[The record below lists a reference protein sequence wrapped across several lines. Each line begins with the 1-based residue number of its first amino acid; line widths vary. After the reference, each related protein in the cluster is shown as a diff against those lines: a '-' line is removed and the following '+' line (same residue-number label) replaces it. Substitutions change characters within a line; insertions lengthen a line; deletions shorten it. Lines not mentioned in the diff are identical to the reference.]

1 MARKL
6 ASLQRIASV
15 SAIEG
20 ADLIEKVGILG
31 WHCVAKKGEFR
42 PGDLCVY
49 FEIDS
54 LLPEQPE
61 FEFLRKSSWNSV
73 LKKFRLRSTKLR
85 GVLSQGLSLPMG
97 VFPVLADLAEG
108 DDVTALLGV
117 EKFEPSVPAHL
128 QGMARAFSW
137 PVSKTD
143 EPRVESEP
151 ELLAAL
157 QGKAY
162 YITEKLDG
170 TSATYLVEGGEFHAC
185 SRNLSLVESETNLY
199 WTMAK
204 QLRLEEI
211 LRQHEASTGQR
222 LAIQGEICGPGVQ
235 GNPLHLEAAELFVF
249 SLTDVGSRARLT
261 WAEMVDWCQA
271 HGLSTVPLLE
281 AGESFAYGMAEIFS
295 LSEAK
300 TGAEGVVVRAQD
312 QSVSFKKINNHYL
325 LKRGE

>member
-15 SAIEG
+15 TAIEG
-20 ADLIEKVGILG
+20 ADLIEKVGVLG
-31 WHCVAKKGEFR
+31 WHCVAKKSEFT

-54 LLPEQPE
+54 LLPERPE

-85 GVLSQGLSLPMG
+85 GVLSQGLALPLNM
-97 VFPVLADLAEG
+97 FPTLAGRAEG
-108 DDVTALLGV
+108 DDVTALLNV
-117 EKFEPSVPAHL
+117 DKFEPSVPAHL
-128 QGMARAFSW
+128 QGVARAFSW

-151 ELLAAL
+151 ELLSAL
-157 QGKAY
+157 QGKPY

-199 WTMAK
+199 WTTAR
-204 QLRLEEI
+204 QLRLEEL

-222 LAIQGEICGPGVQ
+222 LAIQEIG
-235 GNPLHLEAAELFVF
+235 
-249 SLTDVGSRARLT
+249 RAH
-261 WAEMVDWCQA
+261 V
-271 HGLSTVPLLE
+271 
-281 AGESFAYGMAEIFS
+281 
-295 LSEAK
+295 
-300 TGAEGVVVRAQD
+300 
-312 QSVSFKKINNHYL
+312 
-325 LKRGE
+325 